1 MALEALLVVGA
12 ALFGIGVYG
21 ALSQQ
26 TFVMIMMGLEL
37 MLNGA
42 MLSAVAFWAM
52 STGGAPKGQL
62 LTVIVMTVMAVEAA
76 VGFALITGIYRIR
89 KADMTEKLKRL
100 RA

>member
-1 MALEALLVVGA
+1 MTLEALLVVAA

-37 MLNGA
+37 MLNAA
-42 MLSAVAFWAM
+42 MLAAVALWAAT
-52 STGGAPKGQL
+52 TGASPKGQL
-62 LTVIVMTVMAVEAA
+62 LTVIIMTVMAVEAA
-76 VGFALITGIYRIR
+76 MGFALIIGIYRIR